1 MKYTCSECLRR
12 GEIIEKRAT
21 KITFML
27 MFLGKIVTL
36 KDLKVQVNRKQISP
50 EKCLKIQTKDNQDML

>member
-1 MKYTCSECLRR
+1 
-12 GEIIEKRAT
+12 
-21 KITFML
+21 ML

-50 EKCLKIQTKDNQDML
+50 QKCLKIQTKDNQDMLWWIYKYSFLEETFAIEPKT